1 MPCGDVLFWSYD
13 RLSDGIWYTKLLIQA
28 SFGQRFHISANDL
41 FWYWE
46 VFFFRSF
53 SSTNDISSREKFGLW
68 DFWWCF
74 YTVHGA
80 KYRVLA
86 LEIPGWRLQDF
97 WDHRIDSGNFE
108 LLMERMI
115 PSFVLQ
121 PGFISLNWGN
131 RNSKISA
138 PHQPHDINHAQRLFS
153 FFQGHLG
160 DVNSSEAPFLLYML
174 ELASSSVIDST
185 TWRRCFVLF
194 NYVFLSN
201 TS

>member
-13 RLSDGIWYTKLLIQA
+13 RLSDGIWYTKTVDSSIFRSEVPHLSQWFVLIL
-28 SFGQRFHISANDL
+28 GG
-41 FWYWE
+41 
-46 VFFFRSF
+46 VFFRSF

-115 PSFVLQ
+115 PSFLLQ

-174 ELASSSVIDST
+174 ELASSSVIDSA

-194 NYVFLSN
+194 DYVFLSN